1 MATAMRKEFL
11 KAKKMTHPNSRKS
24 IAIAKRAKKILNRQK
39 SKMNGIIKQNLIGEK
54 MLWIKEHMVS
64 DVCPYTPELTAHL
77 LETYIARNDEE
88 MEQII
93 IKRSIGAKRN
103 RQHASREDVIR
114 MTKEREQEEYNT
126 CGIEIPDIL
135 NETQC
140 EMLRNWNGEL
150 KYMSNFKFRRFGKKH
165 LNEALLKASKE
176 SKESKDMQTKIQE
189 KAENPSKEI
198 RPENKESLLSKS
210 TDLGENNQST
220 DCDMEIE

>member
-11 KAKKMTHPNSRKS
+11 KAKKMIHPNSRKS

-39 SKMNGIIKQNLIGEK
+39 SKMNGLIKQNLIGEK

-64 DVCPYTPELTAHL
+64 DVCPYTPELTARL

-93 IKRSIGAKRN
+93 IKRSIGTKRN
-103 RQHASREDVIR
+103 RQHASREDVVR
-114 MTKEREQEEYNT
+114 MAKEREQEEYNT

-135 NETQC
+135 DATQC

-150 KYMSNFKFRRFGKKH
+150 KYMSNFKFRRFHKKH
-165 LNEALLKASKE
+165 LDALSKASKVL
-176 SKESKDMQTKIQE
+176 KGSKDMQTKIQE
-189 KAENPSKEI
+189 KIENPSKEI
-198 RPENKESLLSKS
+198 TPENKENLLSKS